1 MISAAAPAIEL
12 HFLEDALRATGR
24 FDALRHVAEI
34 DRYLGVTFMLN
45 GRVASLARGGVEASP
60 FFANSMRDRPSLRS
74 LLMAR
79 VDLPVTKNR
88 RIRIVLARERL
99 RAKACAERT
108 CARVTSLSSFA
119 MISIPTVFS
128 FESPA
133 PAPQPRIMSFE
144 PGPPV

>member
-34 DRYLGVTFMLN
+34 DRYLGVTFMLD

-79 VDLPVTKNR
+79 VDLPATKTG
-88 RIRIVLARERL
+88 VLCL

-133 PAPQPRIMSFE
+133 PAPPPRIMSF
-144 PGPPV
+144 